1 MAHELG
7 DRNPDVFEVFGPTL
21 RAPERLLYP
30 EPEYTD
36 AVVLAAFRHLRE
48 IRHSHITL
56 VDGAFDVP
64 HDNHEWYLR
73 HVRLLG
79 ARAFLHSH
87 NYPITAETLAV
98 AVAQPALSL
107 VVTVDADYKVAAKK
121 GGVEAKGGVPRP
133 IYPWETR
140 ANRVAGYSFDST
152 IGLLPVID
160 LVTVEGDP
168 VHQETCLESSLIL
181 AEFLARHGLL
191 DTLVVFDEQPAVV
204 QEARDRGLNPVLIAD
219 GVDPYVLNPQTG
231 DNWKTSTI
239 IRRIRE
245 GAEVPHPITSPLD
258 RRP

>member
-21 RAPERLLYP
+21 RAPDRLLYP
-30 EPEYTD
+30 EPGHTD
-36 AVVLAAFRHLRE
+36 ALVLAAFRRLR
-48 IRHSHITL
+48 RVPHSHITL

-79 ARAFLHSH
+79 ARALLRAHG
-87 NYPITAETLAV
+87 YPITAETLSI

-107 VVTVDADYKVAAKK
+107 AVTVDADHKVAAKK
-121 GGVEAKGGVPRP
+121 GGVEAKGGAPRP

-140 ANRVAGYSFDST
+140 ANRVAGYSFDSSVGL
-152 IGLLPVID
+152 IGVAD

-168 VHQETCLESSLIL
+168 VHEGTCLESSLIL

-204 QEARDRGLNPVLIAD
+204 QEARDRGLNPLLVTI
-219 GVDPYVLNPQTG
+219 GIDPYVLNPQT
-231 DNWKTSTI
+231 NVMWKTSTI
-239 IRRIRE
+239 IRRIRD

-258 RRP
+258 RQP